1 MKKNGLTTAVIAGI
15 AGVAGVGSIA
25 DAVNL
30 NPDGLGQVLIYPY
43 YTTQGGNDTLF
54 SVVNTAPV
62 GKAVKVRFLEGL
74 NSREVLDFH
83 LYLSRFDV
91 WAATIASLSANGLAD
106 AGAAVLTVD
115 RSCTVPDIARG
126 GLGYDGGAVQQLPDG
141 RYYVPFTNF
150 TFADAFGVNDGEF
163 DTLDRTDYGYI
174 EVIEMADIERPST
187 VNNWIEHV
195 NGEPANCLAVNSA
208 WFGPGNQFILDPEQD
223 LIAPTGQGQL
233 FGNAMIVN
241 PSRGTIS
248 GYAADAIEGFNYTIL
263 HQPPGDT
270 NPGLDA
276 VNNPGPD
283 LANATAY
290 VFRFGNVVTATYPDD
305 VEYGKVD
312 AISALYA
319 SPRVINEY
327 YLDSNDIVTASSE
340 WVLTF
345 PTKRYYVDTNP
356 ALPSPPANDFVS
368 AVRDP
373 FSDSFGEGGACQD
386 VSVSVYD
393 REERTATVVG
403 GGFSPRPPGP
413 RPDALCWEAQ
423 VVTFGQ
429 ADNVTDN
436 NPSNILGSTNFKNV
450 QPNDAYQFGWA
461 YITFQGAPTMR
472 ASSPEGVVFA
482 GLPITGFFATN
493 YDNAVLDEGV
503 LANYSA
509 LFRHRTERSCTLAI
523 PTEGELDP
531 CS

>member
-43 YTTQGGNDTLF
+43 YTTQGGNDTLI
-54 SVVNTAPV
+54 SVVNTAAI
-62 GKAVKVRFLEGL
+62 GKAVKVRFLESL

-91 WAATIASLSANGLAD
+91 WTGAIVSSVAAGVAD
-106 AGAAVLTVD
+106 AGSGLITVD

-126 GLGYDGGAVQQLPDG
+126 GLGYDGGVVQELPDG
-141 RYYVPFTNF
+141 RFFVPFVNSA
-150 TFADAFGVNDGEF
+150 FADAFDVNDGET
-163 DTLDRTDYGYI
+163 DDLDRTNEGYVEI
-174 EVIEMADIERPST
+174 IEMADIIRPST
-187 VNNWIEHV
+187 VNTWIEHV
-195 NGEPANCLAVNSA
+195 NGEPGNCLAVNSA
-208 WFGPGNQFILDPEQD
+208 WFGPGNQFVNDPTTD
-223 LIAPTGQGQL
+223 LVEPSGQGQL
-233 FGNAMIVN
+233 FGNAMIVS
-241 PSRGTIS
+241 PARGTVN
-248 GYAADAIEGFNYTIL
+248 GYNADAIEGFNYTIL

-276 VNNPGPD
+276 VNNPGDP
-283 LANATAY
+283 LNATAY
-290 VFRFGNVVTATYPDD
+290 VFRFGNLITATYDD
-305 VEYGKVD
+305 GVEYGKVD

-327 YLDSNDIVTASSE
+327 YLDANDIVTASSE

-368 AVRDP
+368 ALRDP
-373 FSDSFGEGGACQD
+373 FSDTFGPGGACED
-386 VSVSVYD
+386 VSISIWD
-393 REERTATVVG
+393 REERTTTVVG

-429 ADNVTDN
+429 SQNATDG
-436 NPSNILGSTNFKNV
+436 NPSDILGSTNYKNI
-450 QPNDAYQFGWA
+450 QPPAGFQFGWA
-461 YITFQGAPTMR
+461 YLAFANGLTMR
-472 ASSPEGVVFA
+472 PSAEQVVFS
-482 GLPITGFFATN
+482 GLPVTGFFATN
-493 YDNAVLDEGV
+493 YDNAIQDSGI

-509 LFRHRTERSCTLAI
+509 LFRHRTERV
-523 PTEGELDP
+523 
-531 CS
+531 CSGVDACS

>member
-43 YTTQGGNDTLF
+43 YTTQGGNDTLI

-62 GKAVKVRFLEGL
+62 GKAVKVRFIESL

-91 WAATIASLSANGLAD
+91 WTGAIVSSAAANIADEGAGLI
-106 AGAAVLTVD
+106 TVD
-115 RSCTVPDIARG
+115 RSCTAPDIARG
-126 GLGYDGGAVQQLPDG
+126 GLGFDRGAVQQLADG
-141 RYYVPFTNF
+141 RYFVPFTNF
-150 TFADAFGVNDGEF
+150 AFSGGANDDE
-163 DTLDRTDYGYI
+163 TESLTRTQEGYI
-174 EVIEMADIERPST
+174 EVIEMADIVRPSA
-187 VNNWIEHV
+187 VNSWIEHV
-195 NGEPANCLAVNSA
+195 NGEPGDCEAVNEA
-208 WFGPGNQFILDPEQD
+208 WFIDGGEFDTDPTFNMA
-223 LIAPTGQGQL
+223 APSGQGQL
-233 FGNAMIVN
+233 FGNAMIVS
-241 PSRGTIS
+241 PARGTVN
-248 GYAADAIEGFNYTIL
+248 GYAADAIEGFNYAIL

-283 LANATAY
+283 LLNATAY
-290 VFRFGNVVTATYPDD
+290 VFRFGNVVEATYPND
-305 VEYGKVD
+305 VPYGKVD
-312 AISALYA
+312 AVSALYA

-356 ALPSPPANDFVS
+356 ALPEPFALFVPALR
-368 AVRDP
+368 AP
-373 FSDSFGEGGACQD
+373 FSDTFGTGGACED
-386 VSVSVYD
+386 VLVTIYD
-393 REERTATVVG
+393 REERTAQQQG

-413 RPDALCWEAQ
+413 RPDSLCWEAQ

-429 ADNVTDN
+429 AENASQG
-436 NPSNILGSTNFKNV
+436 NPSDILGSTRFKNV
-450 QPNDAYQFGWA
+450 EPAYEFGWA
-461 YITFQGAPTMR
+461 HIRFSGSPQMR
-472 ASSPEGVVFA
+472 ESAEQVVFS
-482 GLPITGFFATN
+482 GLPVTGFFATN
-493 YDNAVLDEGV
+493 YDNAVQDSGI

-509 LFRHRTERSCTLAI
+509 LFRHRTERV
-523 PTEGELDP
+523 
-531 CS
+531 CSGVDACS